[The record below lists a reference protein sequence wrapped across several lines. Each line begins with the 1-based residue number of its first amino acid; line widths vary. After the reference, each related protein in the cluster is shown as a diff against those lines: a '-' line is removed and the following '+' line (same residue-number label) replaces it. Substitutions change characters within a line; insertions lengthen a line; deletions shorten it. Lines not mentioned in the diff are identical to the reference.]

1 MDRFYSTL
9 SLTMRARK
17 LIYGFDT
24 VKENIG
30 EIYLLLTA
38 SDLSPKT
45 TKEVIFLANKHSVPC
60 LALNNTMEEI
70 GNLIGKKTGILG
82 IADNGFAT
90 KLISLYKEET
100 I

>member
-24 VKENIG
+24 VKENVG
-30 EIYLLLTA
+30 EIHLLLTA

-45 TKEVIFLANKHSVPC
+45 TKEVIFLAEKHSVSH
-60 LALNNTMEEI
+60 LALEKTMQEI
-70 GNLIGKKTGILG
+70 GNLIGKKTGIIG
-82 IADNGFAT
+82 IADEGFAK
-90 KLISLYKEET
+90 KLTSLYKEET